1 VSVEKEV
8 VGFVMK
14 KLGHL
19 KAIGETGSGKAI
31 LAKLRRGIGQH
42 PGSSPELWETTL
54 GEIPE
59 SLWRNDREERDR
71 VERCVFTALTLFAL
85 HQQGKSTS
93 TESDWMQRKDQGLG
107 TAMQALIHDPDERER
122 ITKRFVVLATSES
135 LKELTWHLRGAV
147 QLLRRDGIPLDYAQ
161 LAGELYAFDEGTRRN
176 DVRMKWGRQ
185 FYRNTKPKEES

>member
-1 VSVEKEV
+1 MNVEKEII
-8 VGFVMK
+8 GFVWK
-14 KLGHL
+14 KIEHI
-19 KAIGETGSGKAI
+19 KFIGDTGAGKAI
-31 LAKLRRGIGQH
+31 LAKLRRGIGQA
-42 PGSSPELWETTL
+42 PGASPELWETTL

-59 SLWRNDREERDR
+59 SLWQNIRAEA
-71 VERCVFTALTLFAL
+71 CIFTALTLFSL

-161 LAGELYAFDEGTRRN
+161 LAGEIYAFDEGTRRN